1 MIFKQKWLCIKKMNL
16 KYPSYRPIIIEK
28 YINMEDNEKMRCF
41 RGAEGAAKNFAPIK
55 H

>member
-1 MIFKQKWLCIKKMNL
+1 MNL

-28 YINMEDNEKMRCF
+28 YINMGDNEKIMCF
-41 RGAEGAAKNFAPIK
+41 RGEGAAKNFGPIK